1 MIPQRGQIRYNA
13 AFKYDVTLTA
23 VKNLMKFIVRLHA
36 EITIKSK
43 GVRKRYGKVLVNN
56 LKSILR
62 RNEVNAKVIWCWD
75 RIEVIVPEQSNE
87 AHSEF
92 APKSAEFVSELLQR
106 VPGISW
112 FSRSYELPLP
122 EGEPTDFEPIMAQV
136 LNLWQPSIGGRKF
149 AVRVKRKGTHPFR
162 SLDLERYLGGGIL
175 KHCEGTRVDLRRP
188 DVEVRV
194 EIDHDTVRVFGGK
207 QQGLGGFPLPTQE
220 TVLSLLSGGF
230 DSSVASF
237 QMLRRGARVHFC
249 FFNLGGAQHET
260 GVRQTAYYLWQQYA
274 SSHPLKFISVDF
286 APVVE
291 EILTK
296 IDNGL
301 MGVVLKRQMLRAAE
315 MVADKLHTAAV
326 VTGEALGQVSSQT
339 LSNLSVIDEATNKLV
354 LRPLITMDK
363 QEIINIAQQIGTADF
378 ARSMPEYCG
387 VISNKPTVKAQRD
400 VLAEA
405 EQLLDKALL
414 EQVVRQSRVEDV
426 SQIGETTEARVTK
439 LDTVAAVQPEQHEI
453 IDIRSSDEVE
463 RKAFNAPNAAVT
475 VRHIPFFKL
484 ATAFAELDPNK
495 TYLLY
500 CEKGVMSK
508 LQALYLQE
516 QGYTNVAVYQPSA
529 VAAAE

>member
-1 MIPQRGQIRYNA
+1 
-13 AFKYDVTLTA
+13 
-23 VKNLMKFIVRLHA
+23 MKFIVRLHA

-62 RNEVNAKVIWCWD
+62 RNQLDAKVIWCWD
-75 RIEVIVPEQSNE
+75 RIEIVVAEGVADEQ
-87 AHSEF
+87 A
-92 APKSAEFVSELLQR
+92 AAEHIGQLLQC
-106 VPGISW
+106 VPGIAW
-112 FSRSYELPLP
+112 FSRSYELPLSEADGQADFAAMVPTLLQVWGP
-122 EGEPTDFEPIMAQV
+122 ELAHK
-136 LNLWQPSIGGRKF
+136 SF
-149 AVRVKRKGTHPFR
+149 AVRVKRKGTHSFR
-162 SLDLERYLGGGIL
+162 SIDLERYIGGAVLQQVAGTKVNLG
-175 KHCEGTRVDLRRP
+175 RP
-188 DVEVRV
+188 DIDVRIEVDQD
-194 EIDHDTVRVFGGK
+194 IVRIFGTK
-207 QQGLGGFPLPTQE
+207 QAGLGGFPLPTQE

-237 QMLRRGARVHFC
+237 QLLRRGARVHFC

-260 GVRQTAYYLWQQYA
+260 GVRQTAYYLWQKYA
-274 SSHPLKFISVDF
+274 SSHPLKFISIDF

-296 IDNGL
+296 VDNGL

-315 MVADKLHTAAV
+315 LVADKLNTAAI

-339 LSNLSVIDEATNKLV
+339 LSNLSVIDEATQKLV

-378 ARSMPEYCG
+378 AKSMPEYCG

-400 VLAEA
+400 ALLAAEA
-405 EQLLDKALL
+405 ELNPELIQ
-414 EQVVRQSRVEDV
+414 QVVRQSGVLDV
-426 SQIGETTEARVTK
+426 STIGEQAAAAVTAVAS
-439 LDTVAAVQPEQHEI
+439 LTVAAAGQCEI
-453 IDIRSSDEVE
+453 IDIRAADEAELKPFV
-463 RKAFNAPNAAVT
+463 ATDASIT

-484 ATAFAELDPNK
+484 ATKFAELDPDI

-500 CEKGVMSK
+500 CEKGVMSQ

-516 QGYTNVAVYQPSA
+516 QGYQNVAIYKP
-529 VAAAE
+529 

>member
-1 MIPQRGQIRYNA
+1 
-13 AFKYDVTLTA
+13 
-23 VKNLMKFIVRLHA
+23 MKFIVRLHA

-62 RNEVNAKVIWCWD
+62 RNEVDAKVIWCWD
-75 RIEVIVPEQSNE
+75 RIEVVVAHDQQQGAEQI
-87 AHSEF
+87 
-92 APKSAEFVSELLQR
+92 SELLQR
-106 VPGISW
+106 IPGISW
-112 FSRSYELPLP
+112 FSRSHELPLP
-122 EGEPTDFEPIMAQV
+122 YGNASGDPTDFEPIMAEV
-136 LNLWQPSIGGRKF
+136 LQCWQSSLPNKSF

-162 SLDLERYLGGGIL
+162 SIDLERYLGGAIL
-175 KHCEGTRVDLRRP
+175 QHCPNSRVNLSRP

-194 EIDHDTVRVFGGK
+194 EIDNDVVRVFGDK

-237 QMLRRGARVHFC
+237 QLIRRGARVHFC

-274 SSHPLKFISVDF
+274 SSHPLKFISIDF

-315 MVADKLHTAAV
+315 MVADKLHTAAI

-400 VLAEA
+400 ALIEAEA
-405 EQLLDKALL
+405 ALDASLL
-414 EQVVRQSRVEDV
+414 EQVVRQSRVEEV
-426 SQIGETTEARVTK
+426 SQIGSATEEQIQKV
-439 LDTVAAVQPEQHEI
+439 DSVSTVDGSTSEI

-463 RKAFNAPNAAVT
+463 RKAFIAPSADIQ

-484 ATAFAELDPNK
+484 AAAFAELDPSK

-500 CEKGVMSK
+500 CDKGVMSK

-516 QGYTNVAVYQPSA
+516 QGYKNVAVFQPESKA
-529 VAAAE
+529 NKS

>member
-1 MIPQRGQIRYNA
+1 
-13 AFKYDVTLTA
+13 
-23 VKNLMKFIVRLHA
+23 MKFIVRLHA

-62 RNEVNAKVIWCWD
+62 RNDVNAKVIWCWD
-75 RIEVIVPEQSNE
+75 RIEVVVADD
-87 AHSEF
+87 AHQD
-92 APKSAEFVSELLQR
+92 ANQVSEILQKI
-106 VPGISW
+106 PGISW
-112 FSRSYELPLP
+112 FSRSHELPLP
-122 EGEPTDFEPIMAQV
+122 EGDPTDFTPIMDEV
-136 LNLWQPSIGGRKF
+136 LACWQDIIPGKSF
-149 AVRVKRKGTHPFR
+149 AVRVKRKGEHPFR
-162 SLDLERYLGGGIL
+162 SLDLERYLGGAIL
-175 KHCEGTRVDLRRP
+175 KHCAGSKVSLKKP

-194 EIDHDTVRVFGGK
+194 EIDHDVVRVFGHK
-207 QQGLGGFPLPTQE
+207 EQGLGGFPLPTQE

-237 QMLRRGARVHFC
+237 QLIRRGARVHFC

-274 SSHPLKFISVDF
+274 SSHPLKFISIDF

-296 IDNGL
+296 VDNGL

-315 MVADKLHTAAV
+315 IVANNLHTAAI

-339 LSNLSVIDEATNKLV
+339 LSNLSVIDEATDKLV

-400 VLAEA
+400 ALAEA
-405 EQLLDKALL
+405 ESQLDIELIK
-414 EQVVRQSRVEDV
+414 QVVRQSRVEDV
-426 SQIGETTEARVTK
+426 SQIGETTEQRVQK
-439 LDTVAAVQPEQHEI
+439 VDAVQSVTSETHEI
-453 IDIRSSDEVE
+453 IDIRSQDEVDN
-463 RKAFNAPNAAVT
+463 KPFVAPKDDIV

-484 ATAFAELDPNK
+484 ATAFADLDHSK

-516 QGYTNVAVYQPSA
+516 QGYQNVAVYQPP
-529 VAAAE
+529 VKK